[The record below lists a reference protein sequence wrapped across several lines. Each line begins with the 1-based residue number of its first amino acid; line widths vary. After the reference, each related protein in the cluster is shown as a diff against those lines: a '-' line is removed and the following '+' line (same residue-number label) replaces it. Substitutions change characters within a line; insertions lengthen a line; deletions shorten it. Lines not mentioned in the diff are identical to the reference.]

1 MSKKLTDHEKDK
13 GCWFSVVSHDEE
25 QRKLLKERVKE
36 FKFWAWIDHK
46 PDIESVEEDSHFH
59 SHFMIGTNA
68 TRSVKQI
75 SDSLEI
81 SSNFIQKVRYK
92 RAYGRYFI
100 HLDNPE
106 KIQYTISDIHSNK
119 RSMFEI
125 WKQDIVDS
133 DVTSLFKE
141 LSDLK
146 LGFTSVDDFI
156 KNHYYEFQSM
166 PFYQR
171 LRLVDLLS
179 TMYCQDK
186 KSA

>member
-1 MSKKLTDHEKDK
+1 MAKKLPDHDKEK
-13 GCWFSVVSHDEE
+13 GCWFSIVSHDEE

-46 PDIESVEEDSHFH
+46 PDKEEEESDKHFH
-59 SHFMIGTNA
+59 THFMIGTNA
-68 TRSVKQI
+68 TRSIKQI

-81 SSNFIQKVRYK
+81 PSNFIQKVRYK

-106 KIQYTISDIHSNK
+106 KIQYSISDIHSNK

-125 WKQDIVDS
+125 WKQDIIDS
-133 DVTSLFKE
+133 DVKTLMSEVNMLCFGQLTPDE
-141 LSDLK
+141 
-146 LGFTSVDDFI
+146 FI
-156 KNHYYEFQSM
+156 DRHYYEFQSM

-171 LRLVDLLS
+171 LRLTSHIDDLYNKY
-179 TMYCQDK
+179 MR
-186 KSA
+186 A